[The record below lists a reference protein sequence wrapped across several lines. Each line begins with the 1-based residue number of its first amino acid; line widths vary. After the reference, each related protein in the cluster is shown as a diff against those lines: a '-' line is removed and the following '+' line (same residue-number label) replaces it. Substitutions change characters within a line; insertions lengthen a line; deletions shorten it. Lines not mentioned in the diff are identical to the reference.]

1 MFQHCIQ
8 LKKFKSLNRIN
19 ICSLLIIGPS
29 YQLIRQMQAVL
40 NLPHCVRSSLETVP
54 AEQEVQEA
62 APVCSDIE
70 ISGHFVQ
77 IVTVLSLYVPALHST
92 EKVQKFE
99 PHKYL

>member
-1 MFQHCIQ
+1 MFQQCIQ

-77 IVTVLSLYVPALHST
+77 IVTVLSRYVPALHST
-92 EKVQKFE
+92 EEIQNFE
-99 PHKYL
+99 AHKYL